1 MTKAKIT
8 QIASQMQDSEL
19 NLTAEERQAL
29 AAENPEMLDLI
40 EQAKGFKRSIARGF
54 LYRWREQRNES
65 PGKSLQAF
73 EGQNAETPHGH
84 KENTSPQTIASST
97 VEPEVVKGQSLPLAA
112 YPTDLT
118 RCNPFYPVNPKSL
131 KIVPFLEDK
140 ILVSGEWGEICYT
153 GPLLTVFD
161 EDVLIGVLT
170 LIKNNKN
177 IRKAYVLEGIIL
189 NNQENKKR
197 LEVLDK
203 TLDIKNIQ
211 ENMRECYETT
221 YAYQGKIF
229 ELLKILY
236 PYRRPTIRDYK
247 KCLKSLKRLS
257 VAGMEIKIIVG
268 RKIMKNGGVR
278 CLRKRH
284 MASILSGFS
293 IDEDTKD
300 AIIIV
305 HPLFYKTY
313 VEKRTTYLDI
323 NTRINLNSSVS
334 KALYRFVISQSSINF
349 SCHYM
354 KIAQAINMN
363 MEQAPRQLRRLLK
376 ESLQEL
382 IEQRVLT
389 PASGFDGHDIIR
401 WTRVQQRSKSSCGDD
416 SSKL

>member
-54 LYRWREQRNES
+54 IPRLRKKRNKS
-65 PGKSLQAF
+65 IGKSLQAF

-189 NNQENKKR
+189 NNQDNKKR

-221 YAYQGKIF
+221 YAYQG
-229 ELLKILY
+229 
-236 PYRRPTIRDYK
+236 IRDYK